1 MEEKKHKRIREQKH
15 SSMWILIIV
24 IIIVIISIVSL
35 FVDNKQFQNNIEEK
49 KKLEQE
55 LERIKQEN
63 KEKEE
68 KEEKEK
74 QEQER
79 QKAYQ
84 EEQNKKE
91 EIEKNISEENK
102 KNVKKIKEEIKEVNN
117 KNNKENKTQK
127 ELSQDIQKVIDKSNE
142 KWDDKE
148 KNRADTALELV
159 KKHLGN
165 EGYAYNLM
173 DKVNDNIYMVVVLDN
188 NTREVIG
195 YYYSDI
201 EKNIVVKE
209 E

>member
-1 MEEKKHKRIREQKH
+1 MEEKRHKRIREQKH
-15 SSMWILIIV
+15 SSIWILIIV

-35 FVDNKQFQNNIEEK
+35 FVDNKKFQNNIEEK

-55 LERIKQEN
+55 LEKIKQEN
-63 KEKEE
+63 KE

-84 EEQNKKE
+84 EEQSKKE
-91 EIEKNISEENK
+91 EIEKNIPEENK

>member
-15 SSMWILIIV
+15 SSIWILIIV

-35 FVDNKQFQNNIEEK
+35 FVDNKKFQNNIEEK

-55 LERIKQEN
+55 LEKIKQEN
-63 KEKEE
+63 KE

-91 EIEKNISEENK
+91 EIEKNIPEENK

-148 KNRADTALELV
+148 KNRADAALELV

>member
-15 SSMWILIIV
+15 SSIWILIIV
-24 IIIVIISIVSL
+24 IIIVTISIVSL
-35 FVDNKQFQNNIEEK
+35 FVDNKKFQNNIEEK

-63 KEKEE
+63 K
-68 KEEKEK
+68 EKEK

-91 EIEKNISEENK
+91 EIEKNIPEENK

-117 KNNKENKTQK
+117 KNNKVNKTQK

>member
-15 SSMWILIIV
+15 SSIWILIIV

-35 FVDNKQFQNNIEEK
+35 FVDNKKFQNNIEEK

-63 KEKEE
+63 KE

-91 EIEKNISEENK
+91 EIEKNIPEENK

-117 KNNKENKTQK
+117 KNNRENKTQK

>member
-1 MEEKKHKRIREQKH
+1 MEEKRHKRIREQKH
-15 SSMWILIIV
+15 SSIWILIIV

-35 FVDNKQFQNNIEEK
+35 FVDNKKFQNNIEEK

-55 LERIKQEN
+55 LEKIKQEN

-68 KEEKEK
+68 KEK
-74 QEQER
+74 QEQEK

-91 EIEKNISEENK
+91 EIEKNIPEENK

-117 KNNKENKTQK
+117 KNNKGNKTQK

>member
-1 MEEKKHKRIREQKH
+1 MEEKKHRRIREQKH
-15 SSMWILIIV
+15 SSIWILVIV
-24 IIIVIISIVSL
+24 IIIAILTITSI
-35 FVDNKQFQNNIEEK
+35 FIDNKKFQKNVDEK

-55 LERIKQEN
+55 LEKVKQEN
-63 KEKEE
+63 KDRELR
-68 KEEKEK
+68 EK
-74 QEQER
+74 QEQEK

-84 EEQNKKE
+84 EEQSKKE

-102 KNVKKIKEEIKEVNN
+102 KNVKKIKEEIKEINS
-117 KNNKENKTQK
+117 KNNREKKTQK
-127 ELSQDIQKVIDKSNE
+127 ELSQDIQNVIDKSNE
-142 KWDDKE
+142 KWNNSE
-148 KNRADTALELV
+148 KDRANNALELV

-165 EGYAYNLM
+165 SDYAYNLM
-173 DKVNDNIYMVVVLDN
+173 DKISNNIYMVVVLDN

>member
-15 SSMWILIIV
+15 SSIWILIIV
-24 IIIVIISIVSL
+24 IIIAIISIVSL
-35 FVDNKQFQNNIEEK
+35 FVDNKKFQNNIEEK

-68 KEEKEK
+68 

-84 EEQNKKE
+84 EEQSKKE
-91 EIEKNISEENK
+91 EIEKNIPEENK

-159 KKHLGN
+159 KKYLGN

>member
-15 SSMWILIIV
+15 SSIWILIIV

-35 FVDNKQFQNNIEEK
+35 FVDNKKFQNNIEEK

-55 LERIKQEN
+55 LEKIKQEN

-68 KEEKEK
+68 KEK
-74 QEQER
+74 QEQEK

-91 EIEKNISEENK
+91 EIEKNIPEENK

-148 KNRADTALELV
+148 KNKADTALELV
-159 KKHLGN
+159 KKYLGN

>member
-15 SSMWILIIV
+15 SSIWILIIV

-35 FVDNKQFQNNIEEK
+35 FVDNKKFQNNIEEK

-55 LERIKQEN
+55 LEKIKQEN
-63 KEKEE
+63 KE

-84 EEQNKKE
+84 EEQSKKE
-91 EIEKNISEENK
+91 EIEKNIPEENK

-165 EGYAYNLM
+165 EGYSYNLM

>member
-15 SSMWILIIV
+15 SSIWILIIV

-35 FVDNKQFQNNIEEK
+35 FVDNKKFQNNIEEK

-55 LERIKQEN
+55 LERIKQE
-63 KEKEE
+63 

-79 QKAYQ
+79 QKVYQ

-127 ELSQDIQKVIDKSNE
+127 ELAQDIKKVIDKSNE

>member
-15 SSMWILIIV
+15 SSIWILIIV

-35 FVDNKQFQNNIEEK
+35 FVDNKKFQNNIEEK

-63 KEKEE
+63 KE

-91 EIEKNISEENK
+91 EIEKNIPEENK

>member
-15 SSMWILIIV
+15 SSIWILIIV

-35 FVDNKQFQNNIEEK
+35 FVDNKKFQNNIEEK

-55 LERIKQEN
+55 LEKIKQEN
-63 KEKEE
+63 K
-68 KEEKEK
+68 EKEK

-91 EIEKNISEENK
+91 EIEKNIPEENK

-127 ELSQDIQKVIDKSNE
+127 ELSQDIQRVIDKSNE

>member
-1 MEEKKHKRIREQKH
+1 MEEKRHKRIREQKH
-15 SSMWILIIV
+15 SSIWILIIV

-35 FVDNKQFQNNIEEK
+35 FVDNKKFQNNIEEK

-55 LERIKQEN
+55 LEKIKQEN
-63 KEKEE
+63 K
-68 KEEKEK
+68 EKEK

-91 EIEKNISEENK
+91 EIEKNIPEENK

-117 KNNKENKTQK
+117 KNNKGNKTQK

>member
-15 SSMWILIIV
+15 SSIWILIIV

-35 FVDNKQFQNNIEEK
+35 FVDNKKFQNNIEEK

-63 KEKEE
+63 KEKE
-68 KEEKEK
+68 K

-84 EEQNKKE
+84 EEQSKKE
-91 EIEKNISEENK
+91 EIEKNIPEENK

-142 KWDDKE
+142 KWDDKK

-159 KKHLGN
+159 KKYLGN

>member
-15 SSMWILIIV
+15 SSIWILIIV

-35 FVDNKQFQNNIEEK
+35 FVDNKKFQNNIEEK

-55 LERIKQEN
+55 LEKI
-63 KEKEE
+63 
-68 KEEKEK
+68 K
-74 QEQER
+74 QEQEK

-84 EEQNKKE
+84 EEQSKKE
-91 EIEKNISEENK
+91 EIEKNIPEENK

-127 ELSQDIQKVIDKSNE
+127 ELAQDIKKVIDKSNE

>member
-1 MEEKKHKRIREQKH
+1 MEEKKHRRIREQKH
-15 SSMWILIIV
+15 SSIWILVIV
-24 IIIVIISIVSL
+24 IIIAILTITSI
-35 FVDNKQFQNNIEEK
+35 FIDNKKFQKNVDEK

-55 LERIKQEN
+55 LEKVKQEN
-63 KEKEE
+63 KDRELR
-68 KEEKEK
+68 EK
-74 QEQER
+74 QEQEK

-84 EEQNKKE
+84 EEQSKKE

-102 KNVKKIKEEIKEVNN
+102 KNVKKIKEEIKEINS
-117 KNNKENKTQK
+117 KNNRENKTQK
-127 ELSQDIQKVIDKSNE
+127 ELSQDIQNVIDKGNE
-142 KWDDKE
+142 KWNNSE
-148 KNRADTALELV
+148 KDRANNALELV

>member
-15 SSMWILIIV
+15 SSIWILIIV

-35 FVDNKQFQNNIEEK
+35 FVDNKKFQNNIEEK

-55 LERIKQEN
+55 LEKIKQEN

-68 KEEKEK
+68 
-74 QEQER
+74 
-79 QKAYQ
+79 
-84 EEQNKKE
+84 
-91 EIEKNISEENK
+91 IEKNIPEENK

-148 KNRADTALELV
+148 KNRADAALELV

>member
-15 SSMWILIIV
+15 SSIWILIIV

-35 FVDNKQFQNNIEEK
+35 FVDNKKFQNNIEEK

-68 KEEKEK
+68 KEK

-84 EEQNKKE
+84 EQQNKKE

-148 KNRADTALELV
+148 KNRADTALGLV

>member
-15 SSMWILIIV
+15 SSIWILIIV

-35 FVDNKQFQNNIEEK
+35 FVDNKKFQNNIEEK

-63 KEKEE
+63 KEKE
-68 KEEKEK
+68 K

-84 EEQNKKE
+84 EEQSKKE
-91 EIEKNISEENK
+91 EIEKNIPEENK
-102 KNVKKIKEEIKEVNN
+102 KNVKKIKEEIKEVNI

-159 KKHLGN
+159 KKYLGN

>member
-15 SSMWILIIV
+15 SSIWILIIV

-35 FVDNKQFQNNIEEK
+35 FVDNKKFQNNIEEK

-55 LERIKQEN
+55 LERIKQE
-63 KEKEE
+63 

-79 QKAYQ
+79 QKVYQ

-117 KNNKENKTQK
+117 KNNKGNKTQK
-127 ELSQDIQKVIDKSNE
+127 ELSQDTQKVIDKSNE

>member
-15 SSMWILIIV
+15 SSIWILIIV

-35 FVDNKQFQNNIEEK
+35 FVDNKKFQNNIEEK

-55 LERIKQEN
+55 LEKIKQEN

-68 KEEKEK
+68 KEE
-74 QEQER
+74 QEQEK

-84 EEQNKKE
+84 EEQSKKE
-91 EIEKNISEENK
+91 EIEKNIPEENK
-102 KNVKKIKEEIKEVNN
+102 KNVKKIKEEIKEVNI

-127 ELSQDIQKVIDKSNE
+127 ELAQDIKKVIDKSNE

-159 KKHLGN
+159 KKYLGN

>member
-15 SSMWILIIV
+15 SSIWILIIV

-35 FVDNKQFQNNIEEK
+35 FVDNKKFQNNIEEK

-55 LERIKQEN
+55 LEKIKQEN
-63 KEKEE
+63 KE

-91 EIEKNISEENK
+91 EIEKNIPEENK
-102 KNVKKIKEEIKEVNN
+102 KNVKKIKEEIKEVNI

-127 ELSQDIQKVIDKSNE
+127 ELAQDIKKVIDKSNE

>member
-15 SSMWILIIV
+15 SSIWILIIV

-35 FVDNKQFQNNIEEK
+35 FVDNKKFQNNIEEK

-55 LERIKQEN
+55 LEKIKQ
-63 KEKEE
+63 
-68 KEEKEK
+68 EEKEK

-84 EEQNKKE
+84 EEQSKKE
-91 EIEKNISEENK
+91 EIEKNIPEENK

-127 ELSQDIQKVIDKSNE
+127 ELSQDIQKVIEKSNE
-142 KWDDKE
+142 QWDDKE
-148 KNRADTALELV
+148 KNRADAALELV

>member
-15 SSMWILIIV
+15 SSIWILIIV

-35 FVDNKQFQNNIEEK
+35 FVDNKKFQNNIEEK

-55 LERIKQEN
+55 LEKIKQEN
-63 KEKEE
+63 KE

-91 EIEKNISEENK
+91 EIEKNMPEENK

-127 ELSQDIQKVIDKSNE
+127 ELSQDIQRVIDKSNE

>member
-1 MEEKKHKRIREQKH
+1 MEEKRHKRIREQKH
-15 SSMWILIIV
+15 SSIWILIIV

-35 FVDNKQFQNNIEEK
+35 FVDNKKFQNNIEEK

-55 LERIKQEN
+55 LEKIKQEN

-68 KEEKEK
+68 KEK
-74 QEQER
+74 QEQEK

-91 EIEKNISEENK
+91 EIEKNIPEENK

-117 KNNKENKTQK
+117 KNNKGNKTQK

-165 EGYAYNLM
+165 VDHAYNLM
-173 DKVNDNIYMVVVLDN
+173 DKISNNIYMVVVLDN

>member
-15 SSMWILIIV
+15 SSIWILIIV

-35 FVDNKQFQNNIEEK
+35 FVDNKKFQNNIEEK

-55 LERIKQEN
+55 LEKIKQEN

-68 KEEKEK
+68 KEK
-74 QEQER
+74 QEQEK

-84 EEQNKKE
+84 EEQSKKE
-91 EIEKNISEENK
+91 EIEKNIPEENK

-148 KNRADTALELV
+148 KNRADAALELV

>member
-15 SSMWILIIV
+15 SGIWILIIV

-35 FVDNKQFQNNIEEK
+35 FVDNKKFQNNIEEK

-55 LERIKQEN
+55 LEKIKQEN
-63 KEKEE
+63 KE

-91 EIEKNISEENK
+91 EIEKNIPEENK
-102 KNVKKIKEEIKEVNN
+102 KNVKKIKEEIKEVNI

-148 KNRADTALELV
+148 KNRADAALELV

>member
-15 SSMWILIIV
+15 SSIWILIIV

-35 FVDNKQFQNNIEEK
+35 FVDNKKFQNNIEEK

-55 LERIKQEN
+55 LEKIKQEN
-63 KEKEE
+63 K
-68 KEEKEK
+68 EKEK

-84 EEQNKKE
+84 EEQSKKE
-91 EIEKNISEENK
+91 EIEKNIPEENK

-159 KKHLGN
+159 KKYLGN
-165 EGYAYNLM
+165 EGYVYNLM

>member
-15 SSMWILIIV
+15 SSIWIF
-24 IIIVIISIVSL
+24 IIVIISIVSL
-35 FVDNKQFQNNIEEK
+35 FVDNKKFKNNIEEK

-55 LERIKQEN
+55 LEKIKQEN
-63 KEKEE
+63 KE

-84 EEQNKKE
+84 EEQSKKE
-91 EIEKNISEENK
+91 EIEKNIPEENK

>member
-1 MEEKKHKRIREQKH
+1 MEEKRHKRIREQKH
-15 SSMWILIIV
+15 SSIWILIIV

-35 FVDNKQFQNNIEEK
+35 FVDNKKFQNNIEEK

-55 LERIKQEN
+55 LEKIKQEN
-63 KEKEE
+63 KE

-84 EEQNKKE
+84 EEQSKKE
-91 EIEKNISEENK
+91 EIEKNIPEENK

-117 KNNKENKTQK
+117 KNNKGNKTQK

-148 KNRADTALELV
+148 KNRADAALELV

>member
-1 MEEKKHKRIREQKH
+1 MEEKKHRRIREQKH
-15 SSMWILIIV
+15 SSIWILVIV
-24 IIIVIISIVSL
+24 IIIAILTITSI
-35 FVDNKQFQNNIEEK
+35 FIDNKKFQKNVDEK

-55 LERIKQEN
+55 LEKVKQEN
-63 KEKEE
+63 KDRELR
-68 KEEKEK
+68 EK
-74 QEQER
+74 QEQEK

-84 EEQNKKE
+84 EEQSKKE

-102 KNVKKIKEEIKEVNN
+102 KNVKKIKEEIKEINS
-117 KNNKENKTQK
+117 KNNRDNKTQK
-127 ELSQDIQKVIDKSNE
+127 ELSQDIQNVIDKSNE
-142 KWDDKE
+142 KWNNSE
-148 KNRADTALELV
+148 KDRANNALELV

-165 EGYAYNLM
+165 VDHAYNLM
-173 DKVNDNIYMVVVLDN
+173 DKISNNIYMVVVLDN

>member
-15 SSMWILIIV
+15 SSIWILIIV

-35 FVDNKQFQNNIEEK
+35 FVDNKKFQNNIEEK

-55 LERIKQEN
+55 LEKIKQEN
-63 KEKEE
+63 KE

-91 EIEKNISEENK
+91 EIEKNIPEENK

-117 KNNKENKTQK
+117 KNNRENKTQK

>member
-15 SSMWILIIV
+15 SSIWILIIV

-35 FVDNKQFQNNIEEK
+35 FVDNKKFQNNIEEK

-55 LERIKQEN
+55 LEKIKQEN
-63 KEKEE
+63 KE

-84 EEQNKKE
+84 EEQSKKD
-91 EIEKNISEENK
+91 IPEENK

-148 KNRADTALELV
+148 KNRADAALELV

>member
-1 MEEKKHKRIREQKH
+1 MEEKKYKRIREQKH
-15 SSMWILIIV
+15 SSIWILIIV

-35 FVDNKQFQNNIEEK
+35 FVDNKKFQNNIEEK

-63 KEKEE
+63 KEKE
-68 KEEKEK
+68 K

-84 EEQNKKE
+84 EEQSKKE
-91 EIEKNISEENK
+91 EIEKNIPEENK

-127 ELSQDIQKVIDKSNE
+127 ELSQDIKKVIDKSNE

>member
-15 SSMWILIIV
+15 SSIWILIIV

-35 FVDNKQFQNNIEEK
+35 FVDNKKFQNNIEEK

-55 LERIKQEN
+55 LERIKQE
-63 KEKEE
+63 

-79 QKAYQ
+79 QKVYQ

-102 KNVKKIKEEIKEVNN
+102 KKVKKIKEEIKEVNN
-117 KNNKENKTQK
+117 KNNKGNKTQK

>member
-1 MEEKKHKRIREQKH
+1 MEEKKHRRIREQKH
-15 SSMWILIIV
+15 SSIWILIIV
-24 IIIVIISIVSL
+24 IIIVTISIVSL
-35 FVDNKQFQNNIEEK
+35 FVDNKKFQNNIEEK

-55 LERIKQEN
+55 LEKIKQEN
-63 KEKEE
+63 KE

-84 EEQNKKE
+84 EEQSKKE
-91 EIEKNISEENK
+91 EIEKNIPEENK

-148 KNRADTALELV
+148 KNRADAALELV